1 MKCVKTLLKLAAALA
16 TVGGALFVVYKYW
29 DKIMEKLDALKGKC
43 FICTPN
49 SEEEPEEVPAGE
61 APVQEPAEPAQ
72 EEAPEEAPAEEAAPA
87 EEETVTEAD
96 FAE

>member
-16 TVGGALFVVYKYW
+16 AVGGALFVVYKYW

-49 SEEEPEEVPAGE
+49 SEEEPEETPAGE

-72 EEAPEEAPAEEAAPA
+72 EAPEEAPAEETAPA
-87 EEETVTEAD
+87 EEEIVTEAD